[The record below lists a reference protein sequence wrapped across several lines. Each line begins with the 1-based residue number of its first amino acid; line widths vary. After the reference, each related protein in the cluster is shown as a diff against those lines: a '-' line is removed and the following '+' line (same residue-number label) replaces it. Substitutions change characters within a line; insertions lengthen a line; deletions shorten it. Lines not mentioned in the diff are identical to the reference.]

1 MIVFGKVH
9 VGEKRSRPFRLL
21 KILWTVWCGP
31 LGLLA
36 LYDTMLSKKKNLGK
50 KKEESKQ
57 SEMV

>member
-36 LYDTMLSKKKNLGK
+36 LYDTMLSKKKFGEKKGGK
-50 KKEESKQ
+50 QTE
-57 SEMV
+57 